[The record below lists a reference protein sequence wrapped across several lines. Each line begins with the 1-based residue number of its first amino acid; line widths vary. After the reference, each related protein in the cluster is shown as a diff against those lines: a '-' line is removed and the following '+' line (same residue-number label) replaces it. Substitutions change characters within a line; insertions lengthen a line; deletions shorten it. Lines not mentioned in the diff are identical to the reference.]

1 MKEYIEECT
10 SITKSKGFEPSNT
23 LGLQCVLIASE
34 VAEAME
40 NLNLGIENEKMQ
52 ATAVVLQDLLAEFEE
67 NRKSTD
73 SQDDTRLNHEY
84 TQNFLEELAD
94 VCIRV
99 FSLVGDMDLID
110 EFMDEFELKMQKN
123 RKRQKK
129 HGKKF

>member
-40 NLNLGIENEKMQ
+40 NLSLGIENEKMQ

-67 NRKSTD
+67 NRKNVGSED
-73 SQDDTRLNHEY
+73 YSKLGDDCL
-84 TQNFLEELAD
+84 QGFLEELAD